1 MMLKEDYIEASKE
14 KGLFKFSFTKPSF
27 DWYEDVNVSLPYD
40 KYNCLILELRY
51 GKMWWLLGTK
61 YSEDNNKWI
70 CEQIGK
76 IRETDIPRLVKWAEY
91 TNKYGHK
98 VSLLTNIR
106 TIDGSLNPIREFLT
120 IMSKY
125 DKEGE

>member
-1 MMLKEDYIEASKE
+1 MLKEDYITASKE
-14 KGLFKFSFTKPSF
+14 KGPFIFSYTMPSL
-27 DWYEDVNVSLPYD
+27 DWYEDIAVSLPYD
-40 KYNCLILELRY
+40 KYNYIILELRY
-51 GKMWWLLGTK
+51 GGMWWLLGEK
-61 YSEDNNKWI
+61 YIKGDNKWV
-70 CEQIGK
+70 CEQIGE
-76 IRETDIPRLVKWAEY
+76 IRKTDIPRLVKWAEY